1 MAEDVGVG
9 EGVGGEEEIGGND
22 ALAEWEGG
30 DEGGDGGDEVG
41 VGEGGD
47 FGFGFGVCGLPDG
60 DDVAELIAG
69 LIGWEG
75 SGGD

>member
-9 EGVGGEEEIGGND
+9 EGVGGEEEVGGDD
-22 ALAEWEGG
+22 ALAEGEGG

-47 FGFGFGVCGLPDG
+47 FGFGLGVGGLPDG
-60 DDVAELIAG
+60 DDVAELFAG
-69 LIGWEG
+69 LIGW
-75 SGGD
+75 